1 VSNNDSQQIQYVSAL
16 RQRSLSIGLAMLMI
30 IVVCGSVLILLWAD
44 PEVKS
49 ASSQSAGK
57 GNRETELLLAQ
68 ARLASGKGDF
78 ERSLEYVEQAIQ
90 SGADGIDPHVLKA
103 ELLFRLHR
111 SDEMIPS
118 LRFVLSVEPDHFES
132 HANLAYALQFSGELD
147 EAEVEARWCLQ
158 QQPDFTAARR
168 ILAEI
173 QRDRGDADAALA
185 ELEIALGHSPQDLD
199 SRLLH
204 ADLLMYHR
212 EFEAAYESLMT
223 LDARLRNNHR
233 VVAALIRA
241 CQFTQRESLA
251 EQYRQQLYPSGSS
264 EVGRQ

>member
-1 VSNNDSQQIQYVSAL
+1 MSNNDVQQVKFASAL
-16 RQRSLSIGLAMLMI
+16 RQRSLSIGIALLTI
-30 IVVCGSVLILLWAD
+30 VVVCGSVLIVLRAD
-44 PEVKS
+44 PEGKS
-49 ASSQSAGK
+49 AGSQSAGDDQRQAK
-57 GNRETELLLAQ
+57 LLLAQ
-68 ARLASGKGDF
+68 ARLASGRGDF
-78 ERSLEYVEQAIQ
+78 ERSLEYAEQAIQ

-132 HANLAYALQFSGELD
+132 HANLAYALRFCGELD

-168 ILAEI
+168 ILAEV
-173 QRDRGDADAALA
+173 QRDRGDVDAALA
-185 ELEIALGHSPQDLD
+185 ELEVALNDSPQDLD

-212 EFEAAYESLMT
+212 EFEAAWQSLMT
-223 LDARLRNNHR
+223 LEPGLRSNHR
-233 VVAALIRA
+233 ILAALIRA

-251 EQYRQQLYPSGSS
+251 EQYRQQLYPSGASD
-264 EVGRQ
+264 VGRQ